1 MSSHDP
7 IVLQIS
13 KYSLTLSQ
21 LRYFTFTLIGIAL
34 LWPWNCFLSASA
46 YYGERFAHSTS
57 LIKIYSSTMMT
68 VSTLTSTGYNYYLS
82 QVQKGVNYNR
92 RVNLGL
98 CITVVVFVIMAVSCV
113 SYMFIKM
120 NDGMFFTILMV
131 MVFVSSLA
139 TCLAQNGTMAI
150 VNVLGGIFANAVM
163 VGQAIA
169 GVLPSVALI
178 LSILLFGGAKNGESE
193 TGEVST
199 NTKQY
204 VQKDYGVFIYY
215 ITASLVS
222 IASISLLWWIE
233 KYKDDT
239 GYTLINEDQSP
250 LHDEEVVQDT
260 YVPFS
265 VLWKKL
271 KLIVISIFLTFSI
284 TLAFPV
290 FASTVESTH
299 TQSNHKFFHKS
310 IYIPFIYLVWNLGD
324 LLARIWCGAP
334 NSKLLITSPKV
345 LAMYSVCRL
354 MFIPLFLTCNIHPYT
369 ALNRSSAIINSDLW
383 YIMLQLLFGISNGQL
398 STSCFM
404 IVGEYCD
411 SDDEKEAAGGFTTV
425 FLSIGLAVGS
435 VMSYLLVLAIN

>member
-1 MSSHDP
+1 MHHDP
-7 IVLQIS
+7 IVVQIS

-98 CITVVVFVIMAVSCV
+98 CITVVVFVIMATSCV